1 VTSYKCDEGTGKT
14 GNNRRESGYKS
25 SHNELPER
33 LSRKPKKLN
42 GNTVLSAATGDDAE
56 TM

>member
-1 VTSYKCDEGTGKT
+1 VTSHKCGKGKT
-14 GNNRRESGYKS
+14 GNNRRESGYKN

-33 LSRKPKKLN
+33 LSRKSKKLN